1 MLLQQQNERQRE
13 KEKKENGN
21 NLDNY
26 QIATRSSKIQSVRI
40 VSIRTMLTYIKNKGN
55 ANK

>member
-1 MLLQQQNERQRE
+1 MLLQQKNERQRE